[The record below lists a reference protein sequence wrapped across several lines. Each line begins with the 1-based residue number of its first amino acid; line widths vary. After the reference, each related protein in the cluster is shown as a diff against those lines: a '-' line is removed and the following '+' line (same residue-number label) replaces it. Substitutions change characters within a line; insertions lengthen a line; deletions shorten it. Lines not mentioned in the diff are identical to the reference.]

1 MSNETLLDRLRAEL
15 GADAV
20 VTDVDVMATYSRD
33 QMPLAP
39 AGTPLAVVLPEDVD
53 GVRATVRA
61 CAAARV
67 PVVPRGAGS
76 GLSGGANAVDG
87 CVGLVTQKLHEIV
100 AIHPENHI

>member
-1 MSNETLLDRLRAEL
+1 MSNKALLDQLRAEL
-15 GADAV
+15 GAAV

-67 PVVPRGAGS
+67 PVVPRGAGGVQAGTRS
-76 GLSGGANAVDG
+76 SRAGR
-87 CVGLVTQKLHEIV
+87 
-100 AIHPENHI
+100 